1 MTDRTAHPAVLPLL
15 TDRWSPRA
23 FDGSEVPQDDLD
35 AIFTGAG
42 LAPSAYN
49 VQPWRFLYARRGDAN
64 WDRFLSLLIPFNQ
77 SWAKDAG
84 VLVFIVSDTLSNN
97 GTEDLP
103 NWSHSFDA
111 GAAWMALAIQ
121 AQSMGYYTHGMVG
134 IDFERARAELKLPE
148 RFRLEAATVIGRMGA
163 AENLP
168 EGLRER
174 EVVSGRKP
182 VTEITA
188 AGDFGAF

>member
-1 MTDRTAHPAVLPLL
+1 MTERTAHPKVLPLL
-15 TDRWSPRA
+15 VERWSPRA
-23 FDGSEVPQDDLD
+23 FDGSDLPQDDLD
-35 AIFTGAG
+35 AIFSAAG

-64 WDRFLSLLIPFNQ
+64 WDRFLSLLVPFNQ
-77 SWAKDAG
+77 SWAKDAS
-84 VLVFIVSDTLSNN
+84 VLVFVLSDTLSNN

-111 GAAWMALAIQ
+111 GAAWMALAVQ
-121 AQSMGYYTHGMVG
+121 AQAMGYYTHGMVG
-134 IDFERARAELKLPE
+134 IDFDAARAELKLPE
-148 RFRLEAATVIGRMGA
+148 RFRLEAAVAIGRMGS

-174 EVVSGRKP
+174 EIVSDRKP
-182 VTEITA
+182 VAEIA
-188 AGDFGAF
+188 VAGDFTAL